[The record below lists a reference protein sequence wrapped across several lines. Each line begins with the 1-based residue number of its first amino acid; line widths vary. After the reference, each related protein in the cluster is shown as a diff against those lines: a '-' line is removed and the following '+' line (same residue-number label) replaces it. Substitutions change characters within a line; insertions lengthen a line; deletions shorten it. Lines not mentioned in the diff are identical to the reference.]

1 MSRRLDHWRT
11 LNVSIKRTA
20 VSLSLFGYIIWMN
33 NCADAN
39 KMITASLLEEW
50 KRLPGHFRITWVKTV
65 LDDVK
70 VHELTLKQSIWLR
83 TSQSW
88 GCWLWVNVAQNR
100 PLLRLLAMSE
110 RGSEPATRCC
120 WLWVNMAQN
129 RPVLRLL
136 AMSER
141 GSELASLEAAGYE
154 WTWLITGHSW

>member
-88 GCWLWVNVAQNR
+88 GCWLWVNMAQNW

-110 RGSEPATRCC
+110 HGSEAAT
-120 WLWVNMAQN
+120 
-129 RPVLRLL
+129 
-136 AMSER
+136 
-141 GSELASLEAAGYE
+141 LEAAGYE
-154 WTWLITGHSW
+154 WHYALLWCKTDLMNCICCIVSSSILQHLLWCF